1 MAEASRRR
9 AEHARARATVAAFS
23 APDEEQ
29 ARDRERI
36 LAFLD
41 AHEDALHRSCVPG
54 HLTASCLLLDATG
67 ERVLLHHHRK
77 LDLWL
82 QFGGHVDGE
91 GDLRAAALR
100 ELVEESG
107 IEPASMDATPFDLDI
122 HGIPAHGSEPA
133 HDHLDVRFLARAP
146 EGAEAVRSEESH
158 ALRWFTREEALALG
172 LDPSLERMVRAVL
185 PC

>member
-1 MAEASRRR
+1 MTERSP
-9 AEHARARATVAAFS
+9 ESEVARARALVAAFD
-23 APDEEQ
+23 APDGEQ
-29 ARDRERI
+29 AADREAI

-41 AHEDALHRSCVPG
+41 RHPDALLRTCAPG
-54 HLTASCLLLDATG
+54 HLTASCLLLDSSG

-82 QFGGHVDGE
+82 QFGGHADGE

-107 IEPASMDATPFDLDI
+107 IEPAWMAPAPFDLDI
-122 HGIPAHGSEPA
+122 HRIPAHGSEPA

-146 EGAEAVRSEESH
+146 EGAEAVRSDESH
-158 ALRWFTREEALALG
+158 ALRWFTRAEALAAG
-172 LDPSLERMVRAVL
+172 LDASLERMVRVAVA
-185 PC
+185 